1 MQLPI
6 FSQIKYNIVI
16 LIMKLERC
24 SPNMKHINTLNK
36 FQSAFCFKLFTSNAS
51 RVILKVVDFIDSVIC
66 NFTIMR
72 IVNNVF
78 TAFEIIQVA
87 ISDMV
92 IDSIFC
98 HKYLILFCSIQ
109 ILSSFIIR
117 IKSQI
122 LSHQKQVNFLK
133 IWPIF
138 RVL

>member
-1 MQLPI
+1 
-6 FSQIKYNIVI
+6 
-16 LIMKLERC
+16 MKLEKC

-36 FQSAFCFKLFTSNAS
+36 FESAFCFKLFTSNAS

-98 HKYLILFCSIQ
+98 HRYCQTRGQTISR
-109 ILSSFIIR
+109 SSLDVSR
-117 IKSQI
+117 SSPTQSLSQI
-122 LSHQKQVNFLK
+122 QEV
-133 IWPIF
+133 WT
-138 RVL
+138 

>member
-6 FSQIKYNIVI
+6 LSQIKYNIVI
-16 LIMKLERC
+16 LIMKLEKF

-72 IVNNVF
+72 IVNNYVF

-87 ISDMV
+87 ISDMI

-98 HKYLILFCSIQ
+98 HKYLILICSIQ
-109 ILSSFIIR
+109 IISSFISR

-122 LSHQKQVNFLK
+122 LSHQKQVNFL
-133 IWPIF
+133 
-138 RVL
+138 

>member
-36 FQSAFCFKLFTSNAS
+36 FQSAFCFKLFISNAS
-51 RVILKVVDFIDSVIC
+51 RLILKVVDFIDSVIC

-92 IDSIFC
+92 MVIDSVFC

-122 LSHQKQVNFLK
+122 LSHQKQVNFL
-133 IWPIF
+133 
-138 RVL
+138 

>member
-1 MQLPI
+1 
-6 FSQIKYNIVI
+6 
-16 LIMKLERC
+16 MKLEKC

-92 IDSIFC
+92 L
-98 HKYLILFCSIQ
+98 LILFFVIN
-109 ILSSFIIR
+109 I
-117 IKSQI
+117 
-122 LSHQKQVNFLK
+122 
-133 IWPIF
+133 
-138 RVL
+138 

>member
-1 MQLPI
+1 M
-6 FSQIKYNIVI
+6 
-16 LIMKLERC
+16 
-24 SPNMKHINTLNK
+24 
-36 FQSAFCFKLFTSNAS
+36 
-51 RVILKVVDFIDSVIC
+51 ILKVVDFIDSVIC

-87 ISDMV
+87 ISDMI

-98 HKYLILFCSIQ
+98 HINLILICSIQ

-122 LSHQKQVNFLK
+122 LSHQKQVNFL
-133 IWPIF
+133 
-138 RVL
+138 